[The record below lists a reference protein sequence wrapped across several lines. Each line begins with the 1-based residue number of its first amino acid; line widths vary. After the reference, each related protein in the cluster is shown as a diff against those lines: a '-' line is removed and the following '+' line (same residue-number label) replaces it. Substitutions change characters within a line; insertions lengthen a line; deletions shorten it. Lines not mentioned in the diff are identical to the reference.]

1 MTDTSHTRVSTSG
14 LMRYILPRLIFAIV
28 TLVFLIFITFFGLS
42 MARGVPTAASLRYAS
57 QSTVSYLAHV
67 AQGDLGTAFI
77 SVGTS
82 RRAPVTQIIARV
94 LPRSAGLLVLSLL
107 LGGLL
112 GFLVGGWAAYRRSQ
126 RVRLTALLLAVAGLS
141 LPSFFL
147 ALILQI
153 GALTY
158 TRLMGHPLVPV
169 GGFGWDKHIILPAL
183 VLMVRPLAQV
193 ARVTTVVLTDIQERD
208 FVRTALAKGLSP
220 HQVRWRHVLRNAW
233 VPLITAWLTSLRFS
247 LSSLPVVEIYFGW
260 GGIGHSLLRAIARK
274 DDLLAVPLIFALG
287 VFFLLVNALLD
298 LAARALD
305 PRLREVATELR
316 PKGEEWRDLLR
327 SLVDWLRTSAQRLLR
342 RQPNPAHKKH
352 AAPPPE
358 WRTAEASR
366 RAFRRRQWIRGTLG
380 NPAFVL
386 GGLILGALLV
396 VYLFGPR
403 LAPRNPFTTVG
414 LRMVGGKLKSP
425 PFPPSPEYPLGSD
438 LLGRD
443 ILSLILAGAR
453 QTLTLAMLV
462 VLGQLLVGTLLGLL
476 AGWHAGSY
484 LDRLIQNVAAII
496 AAFPALLLAMIL
508 ILALGIRQG
517 MKPFVIALT
526 VVGWGQVMQV
536 VRSET
541 RQIRVQPYVESARVL
556 GLHTIDIL
564 WRHVLPNVLPT
575 LIVVAALEMAGV
587 LLLLGEL
594 GFVGIFLGGGAFA
607 EVFIGSD
614 PYHYSDV
621 PEWAAL
627 LSNVRQYARTYPWV
641 GLYPAFAFALSILGF
656 NLFGEGLRRLIQDI
670 RLSFAR
676 LWSRYTLAAVIAL
689 FLITNWVQANTG
701 PVAIYRE
708 TARAFDGEAALEHV
722 RTLAQPGWEG
732 RRIGSP
738 GADAAADY
746 IAQQFKSLGLQP
758 AGKGFTYFLTVKRD
772 FFELTE
778 LPELALVDDAGNV
791 IEALRYRED
800 FAVLPTLRFN
810 AGEGE
815 GQLTVVGLGPLS
827 KVEGRMGVGVFTPA
841 LDKLDSKGK
850 VLLFL
855 EEISPTMWRRRLQA
869 MTLIVTDD
877 PRKLKQHYVY
887 SANSPYAP
895 EYKPM
900 DGSPMFYIS
909 KEAADRLLQRVG
921 GSVDYFRGR
930 ARTLGPD
937 EVATWETNLRLRGRI
952 VGKVHKKVPVRHVIA
967 HWPGQ
972 SDQLDENLII
982 VMANYDGVGRD
993 EMGRTYPGAVDNAGG
1008 VATMLEM
1015 VRSWKATGYE
1025 PKKTFIFV
1033 AYAAYG
1039 FDYGKPPNPEP
1050 DVRQLLGGKF
1060 GFSTSFRKEAIVML
1074 RGLGRDD
1081 RLVAATGGS
1090 EHLANLLI
1098 RSGKQMGVKVERARE
1113 GLDIAVIYEGGGAA
1127 FKGQEA
1133 PTVRLF
1139 GGTWRDVSQT
1149 PADTPDQLR
1158 ADALARVGRA
1168 ISLFLQVLGR
1178 EVNY

>member
-1 MTDTSHTRVSTSG
+1 MSTAN
-14 LMRYILPRLIFAIV
+14 RRRILQAILARLAFAAV
-28 TLVFLIFITFFGLS
+28 TLVFLIFVTFLGLS
-42 MARGVPTAASLRYAS
+42 MARGVPAGAALRYAG
-57 QSTVSYLAHV
+57 QSTLNYLLHV
-67 AQGDLGTAFI
+67 AQGDLGTAFV
-77 SVGTS
+77 SVGTN
-82 RRAPVTQIIARV
+82 RRAPVVEIIARV
-94 LPRSAGLLVLSLL
+94 LPRSAGLLAVSLL
-107 LGGLL
+107 LGGAL
-112 GFLVGGWAAYRRSQ
+112 GFLLGSWAAYRRSQ
-126 RVRLTALLLAVAGLS
+126 RARLLALLLAVVGLS
-141 LPSFFL
+141 LPSFLL
-147 ALILQI
+147 ALVLQI
-153 GALTY
+153 AALTY
-158 TRLMGHPLVPV
+158 TRVMGHPLVPV

-193 ARVTTVVLTDIQERD
+193 ARVTTVALADIQEQD
-208 FVRTALAKGLSP
+208 FVRTALAKGLSVR
-220 HQVRWRHVLRNAW
+220 QVRWRHILRNAW

-247 LSSLPVVEIYFGW
+247 LSSLPVVEVYFGW

-287 VFFLLVNALLD
+287 VFFLVVNALLD
-298 LAARALD
+298 LLARALD
-305 PRLREVATELR
+305 PRLRAAATELR
-316 PKGEEWRDLLR
+316 PEGTRWRDLPAAIA
-327 SLVDWLRTSAQRLLR
+327 DWFRVLAQRLTQW
-342 RQPNPAHKKH
+342 QPRFAPPKRTP
-352 AAPPPE
+352 PPPE
-358 WRTAEASR
+358 EAAVEASR
-366 RAFRRRQWIRGTLG
+366 RAFRRRQWLRGTLG
-380 NPAFVL
+380 NPAFLL
-386 GGLILGALLV
+386 GSLILIGLGV
-396 VYLFGPR
+396 VYLLGPQ
-403 LAPRNPFTTVG
+403 LAPHNPFTTVG
-414 LRMVGGKLKSP
+414 LRMVEGKLKSP

-453 QTLTLAMLV
+453 QTLTLALLV
-462 VLGQLLVGTLLGLL
+462 VLGQLLVGTFLGLI
-476 AGWHAGSY
+476 AGWNAGTR
-484 LDRLIQNVAAII
+484 LDRLIQNIAAII

-536 VRSET
+536 VRSEA
-541 RQIRVQPYVESARVL
+541 RRIRVQPYIESAQVL
-556 GLHTIDIL
+556 GLPPVEIL

-587 LLLLGEL
+587 LLLVGEL

-607 EVFIGSD
+607 EVFVGSD

-641 GLYPAFAFALSILGF
+641 GLYPALAFALAILGF
-656 NLFGEGLRRLIQDI
+656 NLFGEGLRRLIQEI

-676 LWSRYTLAAVIAL
+676 LWSRWTVLAAVAIL
-689 FLITNWVQANTG
+689 LVVNWVQANTG
-701 PVAIYRE
+701 PVAVYRQ
-708 TARAFDGEAALEHV
+708 TARAFDGQSALAHV
-722 RTLAQPGWEG
+722 RALAQPDWAG
-732 RRIGSP
+732 RRIGSA

-746 IAQQFKSLGLQP
+746 IAQEFQRLGLQA
-758 AGKGFTYFLTVKRD
+758 AGKGLTYFITVKRD
-772 FFELTE
+772 FFELTDV
-778 LPELALVDDAGNV
+778 PQLALVDDAGNV
-791 IEALRYRED
+791 VETLRYRED

-815 GQLTVVGLGPLS
+815 GPLTIVGFGPLS
-827 KVEGRMGVGVFTPA
+827 KQEGRMGVGVFAPA
-841 LDKLDSKGK
+841 LDKIDSEGK

-855 EEISPTMWRRRLQA
+855 DEISPTMWRRRLQA

-877 PRKLKQHYVY
+877 PQKLRRHYVY

-909 KEAADRLLQRVG
+909 KEAADRLLERVG

-937 EVATWETNLRLRGRI
+937 EIATWDTNLRLRGRI
-952 VGKVHKKVPVRHVIA
+952 VGRVHKKVKVRHVIG

-982 VMANYDGVGRD
+982 VMANYDGVGVD
-993 EMGRTYPGAVDNAGG
+993 EMGNVYPGAVDNASG

-1015 VRSWKATGYE
+1015 IRSWKAAGYE

-1090 EHLANLLI
+1090 QHLANLLA
-1098 RSGKQMGVKVERARE
+1098 RSGKQMGAKVERARE
-1113 GLDIAVIYEGGGAA
+1113 GLDIAVVYEGGGAA

-1133 PTVRLF
+1133 PTVRLT
-1139 GGTWRDVSQT
+1139 GGTWREVSQT
-1149 PADTPDQLR
+1149 PADTPEQVKPSS
-1158 ADALARVGRA
+1158 LARVGRA
-1168 ISLFLQVLGR
+1168 ISLFLQILGR